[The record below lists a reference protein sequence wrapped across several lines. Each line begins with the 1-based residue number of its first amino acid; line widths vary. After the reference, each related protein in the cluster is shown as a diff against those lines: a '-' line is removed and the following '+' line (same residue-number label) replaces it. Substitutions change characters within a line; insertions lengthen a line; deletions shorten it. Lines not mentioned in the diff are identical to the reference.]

1 MGSAARAPC
10 APPSLPAQHPECYGC
25 AVCFLHYLPM
35 QTKLVSIAFASL
47 SLGGCALGGAIA
59 PQTAYVAAD
68 PAREQTLPVVRAPER
83 IADELA
89 LLALGQLGVPYAN
102 GGNDPIEGFDC
113 SGLVGYVYGEA
124 AGLRLPRTTE
134 ALARTGTPVAMSDLN
149 PGDLV
154 FYDTLGRTDSHV
166 GIYLGDHRFVHAPSS
181 GGVVRVDDMR
191 QRYWVER
198 YSGARHIV
206 TR

>member
-1 MGSAARAPC
+1 
-10 APPSLPAQHPECYGC
+10 
-25 AVCFLHYLPM
+25 M
-35 QTKLVSIAFASL
+35 QTKFVPIAFVSSMSL
-47 SLGGCALGGAIA
+47 WLGGCALGGAIA
-59 PQTAYVAAD
+59 PQHVRVAVE
-68 PAREQTLPVVRAPER
+68 PQREQTLPTVRAPER

-102 GGNDPIEGFDC
+102 GGNDPVEGFDC
-113 SGLVGYVYGEA
+113 SGLVGYVYGAA

-134 ALARTGTPVAMSDLN
+134 ALARTGTPVALADLN

-154 FYDTLGRTDSHV
+154 FYDTLGRADSHV

-181 GGVVRVDDMR
+181 GGTVRVDDMR
-191 QRYWVER
+191 QRYWAER
-198 YSGARHIV
+198 YSGARHVV